1 MRTRRFSTRQ
11 VLAVFVGVAAMAA
24 TAVASSQERAPLGAD
39 LSGRWRLNGDLS
51 ENAEAKLERMRSQSP
66 GGGGGH
72 MGPRGLFGG
81 SQQAQMED
89 ARAMIL
95 DARPSF
101 VLTQDGDRIVIT
113 DSSGRIR
120 RLTANGRKE
129 KIDDREVRTRWDN
142 RRLVSEI
149 SFGSANV
156 TETYERSA
164 GIPQLI
170 VTTRMDMHGREVS
183 VRRVYDAEDVR

>member
-51 ENAEAKLERMRSQSP
+51 ENAEAKLERMRSQSS

-113 DSSGRIR
+113 DSSG
-120 RLTANGRKE
+120 
-129 KIDDREVRTRWDN
+129 
-142 RRLVSEI
+142 
-149 SFGSANV
+149 
-156 TETYERSA
+156 
-164 GIPQLI
+164 
-170 VTTRMDMHGREVS
+170 
-183 VRRVYDAEDVR
+183 